1 MKGLWI
7 CCSGGKDSCYNALL
21 CERYGHTVVALGNL
35 YPDDPD
41 VDELDSYM
49 YQTVGH
55 TLIEAYSECTGL
67 PLFRKKIVGRSVEQ
81 GLVYSGSQGDEVEDL
96 ALLLM
101 YAKEK
106 MPEISAVSSG
116 AIASDYQRSR
126 VEHVCGR
133 LGLVS
138 LAYLWHQPQSLLL
151 KRMIESDIDARL
163 VKVAAAGLY
172 PSKHLGAS
180 LSDVSGHLHHL
191 RDFYGIHVCGEG
203 GEFETLT
210 LDCPLF
216 RCGRIVLDES
226 EIVVAV
232 EDSMAP
238 VGWLKPVSFHV
249 EWKNG
254 GDEKRREIFE
264 VPEEYCIKEK
274 AADDGGAVCPVAGVQ
289 IEVDGGEQRTTSGAY
304 GWCHGYCEKRSPD
317 LMFEENDICRAF
329 TQLLSTLKEKIE
341 WMGFSIDAS
350 IFCTL
355 FVSDMAYFGHLNEVY
370 SHFFPSV
377 NPPSR
382 ATLQLSGN
390 TSILM
395 AVHLLCSNPTHD
407 DAVERRV
414 LHVQSMSEW
423 APSCIGPYSQA
434 TSYHGLVRFAGQIA
448 LDPPTLTM
456 VEGGIEEE
464 VARVSKTCSLVGA
477 AMKVEFT
484 STMLWSILYISE
496 DVVMDEK
503 TIRTLVELFCVM
515 DAEEES
521 DEYVE
526 EYLAVTHPAIR
537 CGLELPILPLVM
549 VLQYPKLP
557 RGAMIELQSINVGA
571 DVLTYTPESDS
582 SDGEEQGPI
591 MSSWYAG
598 LEYATFDQVDCF
610 EVHAM
615 YCVKHILKLNMLY
628 VVDGGDSLDVGT
640 LEESLDSIPDAI
652 HKCLSMAQLAVETV
666 VQINCYINTSMSG
679 YDGFET
685 LKDRINR
692 ILRSMGCVQAFTIP
706 TSGIWVASHLSRDSS
721 ILGVEIFAQT

>member
-1 MKGLWI
+1 MVLYR
-7 CCSGGKDSCYNALL
+7 SGGKDSCYNALL

-55 TLIEAYSECTGL
+55 TLIKAYSECTGL
-67 PLFRKKIVGRSVEQ
+67 PLFRKRIVGTSVEQ
-81 GLVYSGSQGDEVEDL
+81 GLVYSGSRGDEVEDL

-101 YAKEK
+101 YAKEQ
-106 MPEISAVSSG
+106 MPEITAVSSG

-126 VEHVCGR
+126 VEHVCAR

-151 KRMIESDIDARL
+151 KRMIESNIDARL
-163 VKVAAAGLY
+163 VKVAAAGLH

-180 LSDVSGHLHHL
+180 LSDVCGHLHHL
-191 RDFYGIHVCGEG
+191 RDFYGINVCGEG
-203 GEFETLT
+203 GEYETLT

-238 VGWLKPVSFHV
+238 VAWLKPISFHI
-249 EWKNG
+249 EWKDG
-254 GDEKRREIFE
+254 ECKGVSEIFE
-264 VPEEYCIKEK
+264 VPEEYSGEYIQQTLG
-274 AADDGGAVCPVAGVQ
+274 DTGPVAGVR
-289 IEVDGGEQRTTSGAY
+289 IEVEGDAKGEQHDCAY
-304 GWCHGYCEKRSPD
+304 GWCHGYCVKTSSD
-317 LMFEENDICRAF
+317 LTFEEDQICQAF
-329 TQLLSTLKEKIE
+329 AQLLLSLNEKIE
-341 WMGFSIDAS
+341 GMGLSVDQG

-382 ATLQLSGN
+382 ATLQLSGDS
-390 TSILM
+390 SILI
-395 AVHLLCSNPTHD
+395 AVHVLCSNPAHHD
-407 DAVERRV
+407 ALERRV

-448 LDPPTLTM
+448 LDPPTLAL

-477 AMKVEFT
+477 AMKLEFQ
-484 STMLWSILYISE
+484 STMLWSILYISK
-496 DVVMDEK
+496 DVELNEK
-503 TIRTLVELFCVM
+503 SMSILEELFCSH
-515 DAEEES
+515 DQDDGS

-526 EYLAVTHPAIR
+526 EYLSVTHHVVP
-537 CGLELPILPLVM
+537 CSVDLPMLPFVM
-549 VLQYPKLP
+549 VLQCPNLP

-571 DVLTYTPESDS
+571 DVLTYKPESSS
-582 SDGEEQGPI
+582 SDDEEHGQHTGN
-591 MSSWYAG
+591 WYTG
-598 LEYATFDQVDCF
+598 LEYATFDEQDCL

-615 YCVKHILKLNMLY
+615 YCTQHILKVNMLHSC
-628 VVDGGDSLDVGT
+628 GGGTISNEIDLEDALEGIPRVIDS
-640 LEESLDSIPDAI
+640 
-652 HKCLSMAQLAVETV
+652 CLSMARLSAKNIA
-666 VQINCYINTSMSG
+666 QINCYINTSLSG
-679 YDGFET
+679 YDGFEM
-685 LKDRINR
+685 LKDRINQ
-692 ILRSMGCVQAFTIP
+692 ILKDMGCVPAFTIP
-706 TSGIWVASHLSRDSS
+706 TSGVWVASHLTREGS
-721 ILGVEIFAQT
+721 IFGIEVFAQK